1 MPIIHLFRDKK
12 LVERVKQLEDDLNEI
27 VDVARVSEGPA
38 AAYYGMMA
46 QKALDGP
53 DEQ

>member
-1 MPIIHLFRDKK
+1 MSRANYPSLSRQ
-12 LVERVKQLEDDLNEI
+12 EAS
-27 VDVARVSEGPA
+27 VDVPRISEGPA

-46 QKALDGP
+46 QKALDGS